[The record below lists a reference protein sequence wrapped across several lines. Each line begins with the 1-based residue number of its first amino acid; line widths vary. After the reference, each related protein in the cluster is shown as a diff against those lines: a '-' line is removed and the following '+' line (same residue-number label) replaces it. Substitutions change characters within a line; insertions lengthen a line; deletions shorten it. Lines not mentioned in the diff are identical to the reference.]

1 MRKKWSAEEDDFL
14 RYALLQ
20 GFSVED
26 MEEALDD
33 RTKIAIRN
41 RISILGLRKEVV
53 AREKDGLIRCSA
65 CKQYKEKDDFI
76 QLKDGKYYSYCND
89 CKKEINR
96 KRYLK
101 KKEENL
107 LMFSN
112 DGRKTKLEV
121 NNNEPLRVCSKC
133 KVAKAVDCFYW
144 DVDGVKLSSMC
155 KDCRNKINKAYQEKR
170 LRTKGY

>member
-1 MRKKWSAEEDDFL
+1 MRKKWSVEEDDFL
-14 RYALLQ
+14 KYALLQ

-53 AREKDGLIRCSA
+53 AREKDGLVRCSK
-65 CKQYKEKDDFI
+65 CKHYKDKDNFI
-76 QLKDGKYYSYCND
+76 ELKNGKYYSYCND
-89 CKKEINR
+89 CKKEISR
-96 KRYLK
+96 QRYLK
-101 KKEENL
+101 KKEETL
-107 LMFSN
+107 LKSL
-112 DGRKTKLEV
+112 DGGRKTKLEV

-133 KVAKAVDCFYW
+133 EIAKPVDYFYW
-144 DVDGVKLSSMC
+144 DVTGVKLASMC
-155 KDCRNKINKAYQEKR
+155 KDCRDEINKTYQQKR